1 MKPFPWHE
9 AMGFG
14 LGVLRLAPDQFWRM
28 TPRGV
33 VALLR
38 ARAED
43 NAQAA
48 AAKNA
53 PAGTGKPVKLAR
65 IPR

>member
-1 MKPFPWHE
+1 MD
-9 AMGFG
+9 
-14 LGVLRLAPDQFWRM
+14 LGMTLEDFWRM

-48 AAKNA
+48 AAKNT
-53 PAGTGKPVKLAR
+53 PAGAAGAREVKLAR